1 MLEEFVTEFDYQLQL
16 ALILLII
23 VMAALTLRAHGQ
35 ISKLSGT
42 SNEMRESLQK
52 LEEMTEAVSKIAKTS
67 HAMQESLGRLES
79 TTNDI
84 DRLSST
90 STAMADSLTR
100 LEAATGEITR
110 RTEQTEETLKS
121 NLEEYRMALGST
133 NAYREYLQRMGL
145 APAGDVEPI
154 LEAISDGAEAV
165 GSDGRVLYANRAF
178 ADLTTVAPGATLDE
192 VAHRCKIRSF
202 QGDPLDLDEL
212 PEARVLAGETIHG
225 ALIRMRPPGRDR
237 DVILSVNGQP
247 ARDATGKV
255 VAAVMLC
262 REVSEE
268 IAMAIEVR
276 RMQSEREWDA
286 PSGGHVQAI

>member
-1 MLEEFVTEFDYQLQL
+1 
-16 ALILLII
+16 
-23 VMAALTLRAHGQ
+23 
-35 ISKLSGT
+35 
-42 SNEMRESLQK
+42 
-52 LEEMTEAVSKIAKTS
+52 
-67 HAMQESLGRLES
+67 
-79 TTNDI
+79 
-84 DRLSST
+84 
-90 STAMADSLTR
+90 
-100 LEAATGEITR
+100 
-110 RTEQTEETLKS
+110 
-121 NLEEYRMALGST
+121 MALGST

-212 PEARVLAGETIHG
+212 PEARVLSGETIHG

>member
-1 MLEEFVTEFDYQLQL
+1 MLEEFMAEFDYQLQL
-16 ALILLII
+16 ALMLLILI
-23 VMAALTLRAHGQ
+23 MAALTFRAHRQ
-35 ISKLSGT
+35 ISKLSGMST
-42 SNEMRESLQK
+42 EMRESLQK
-52 LEEMTEAVSKIAKTS
+52 LERTTEVVSQVAKTS
-67 HAMQESLGRLES
+67 HAMQESLERLER
-79 TTNDI
+79 TTDDV
-84 DRLSST
+84 DRLAST
-90 STAMADSLTR
+90 SSAMADTLTR
-100 LEAATGEITR
+100 LETATEEITR

-178 ADLTTVAPGATLDE
+178 ADLTTVGPGATLDE
-192 VAHRCKIRSF
+192 VMHRCRVRSF
-202 QGDPLDLDEL
+202 QGDPLELDEL
-212 PEARVLAGETIHG
+212 PESRVLAGETIHG
-225 ALIRMRPPGRDR
+225 ALIRMRPPSRER

-276 RMQSEREWDA
+276 RMQSERDWEG
-286 PSGGHVQAI
+286 PSTGTVQAV

>member
-1 MLEEFVTEFDYQLQL
+1 MLQELFGTFESQLQFAL
-16 ALILLII
+16 MVLIL
-23 VMAALTLRAHGQ
+23 VMGAMIWRAHRQ
-35 ISKLSGT
+35 VSRLSRT
-42 SNEMRESLQK
+42 SASMAESMHK
-52 LEEMTEAVSKIAKTS
+52 LERTTEVVSAIAAAS
-67 HAMQESLGRLES
+67 RAMQESLQTLEAS
-79 TTNDI
+79 
-84 DRLSST
+84 
-90 STAMADSLTR
+90 ADAVRDLASMSVSMRGSLTR
-100 LEAATGEITR
+100 LEEATTEITR

-121 NLEEYRMALGST
+121 NLDEYRMALGST

-165 GSDGRVLYANRAF
+165 GADGRVLYANRAF
-178 ADLTTVAPGATLDE
+178 ADLTTIAPGATLEE
-192 VAHRCKIRSF
+192 VVQRCKVRTF
-202 QGDPLDLDEL
+202 GDDPMETEEL
-212 PEARVLAGETIHG
+212 PESRVLNGESVQG
-225 ALIRMRPPGRDR
+225 ALIRMRPPGRER

-276 RMQSEREWDA
+276 RMTSEREWDVP
-286 PSGGHVQAI
+286 PSMRAV

>member
-1 MLEEFVTEFDYQLQL
+1 
-16 ALILLII
+16 
-23 VMAALTLRAHGQ
+23 
-35 ISKLSGT
+35 
-42 SNEMRESLQK
+42 
-52 LEEMTEAVSKIAKTS
+52 
-67 HAMQESLGRLES
+67 MQESLGRLES

-84 DRLSST
+84 DRLAST
-90 STAMADSLTR
+90 STAMADTLTR
-100 LEAATGEITR
+100 LETATTEITR

-192 VAHRCKIRSF
+192 VMHRCRVRSF
-202 QGDPLDLDEL
+202 QGDPLERDEL
-212 PEARVLAGETIHG
+212 PESRVLDGETIHG
-225 ALIRMRPPGRDR
+225 ALIRMRPPGRER

-276 RMQSEREWDA
+276 RMQSEREWDG
-286 PSGGHVQAI
+286 PSTGHVQAI